1 MLEELVA
8 YLEGHLD
15 ILDAVSISLKAKNV
29 IQVLCG
35 KEKVPELKK
44 LYLSFVDKAATWEE
58 IVQFLHRVALKLNWG
73 TVCILGQINI
83 S

>member
-35 KEKVPELKK
+35 KETVQELKK
-44 LYLSFVDKAATWEE
+44 LYLSFVDKAET
-58 IVQFLHRVALKLNWG
+58 QFKK
-73 TVCILGQINI
+73 
-83 S
+83 